1 MENYRRK
8 NKGVLP
14 KNLGRLNKQDEPIV
28 EQTPL
33 NHDIEK
39 KGFISDEYSSS
50 DESSEDEQYDEILI
64 EDQQSEIRT
73 LSQQVAELK
82 TILASNNTDRK
93 QTKRPNKRVV
103 KKYYIQRGGDEKNNR
118 ALKDN
123 IKHKILNF

>member
-8 NKGVLP
+8 NKGKLP

-33 NHDIEK
+33 NRDIEK
-39 KGFISDEYSSS
+39 KGFISDQYSSS
-50 DESSEDEQYDEILI
+50 DESSEDEQYGEILI

-93 QTKRPNKRVV
+93 QPRRPKKKVV
-103 KKYYIQRGGDEKNNR
+103 KKYYIQRGGGEKNNH
-118 ALKDN
+118 ALKEN
-123 IKHKILNF
+123 IKHRILNF